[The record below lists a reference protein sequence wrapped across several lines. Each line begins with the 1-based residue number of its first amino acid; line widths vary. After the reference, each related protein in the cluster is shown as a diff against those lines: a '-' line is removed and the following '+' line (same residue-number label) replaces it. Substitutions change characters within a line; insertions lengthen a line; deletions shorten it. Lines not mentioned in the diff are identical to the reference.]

1 MTLLLLL
8 FGCSLLDRDRD
19 GDEAPGA
26 EAPATQAAAEVVLD
40 PAALAKAGITTA
52 PAAVGQL
59 PRVVEVPGTLA
70 LDPTREARVSA
81 PVEGQVVRILAKV
94 GDPVAAGASLAVLRS
109 TEIADARAASAAARA
124 HRVAALARRDRVRL
138 LLADGVSSQAQL
150 LDAEAEFADADGAA
164 SAAAQKLTLYG
175 LRPDEDG
182 ADAPLRAMVAGEVL
196 EASATVGNTVAP
208 DEVLFHVGN
217 LDTLLL
223 LLAVPD
229 AQLTGIAKGQA
240 VTFTIAGHTEPFPA
254 SVDAVG
260 SWVEPASRTVNVRAI
275 APNPGRELRPNQFAD
290 ATIQLD
296 EADGESGVLLPAD
309 AVQSVDGHDVVFVAG
324 DAGHFTPRPVTVE
337 ERAGERVRLESGVEA
352 GENVVVTGA
361 FALKGQ
367 LVKGDMGGDDD

>member
-8 FGCSLLDRDRD
+8 FGCSLLDRDKD

-26 EAPATQAAAEVVLD
+26 TDPTTQPSELVLD

-52 PAAVGQL
+52 PAVVGQL
-59 PRVVEVPGTLA
+59 PRTVRVPGTLA

-94 GDPVAAGASLAVLRS
+94 GDPVAAGASLGVLRS
-109 TEIADARAASAAARA
+109 SEIAAARADSAAARA
-124 HRVAALARRDRVRL
+124 HRVSALARRDRVKL

-150 LDAEAEFADADGAA
+150 LDAEAEFAEADGAA
-164 SAAAQKLTLYG
+164 TAAAQKLSLYG
-175 LRPDEDG
+175 LRPDDGG
-182 ADAPLRAMVAGEVL
+182 ADAPLRSMVGGEVL
-196 EASATVGNTVAP
+196 EASATVGNTVGP
-208 DEVLFHVGN
+208 DDVLFHVGD

-229 AQLTGIAKGQA
+229 AQLDGIGKGQT
-240 VTFTIAGHTEPFPA
+240 VTFTIAGQTDPFPA
-254 SVDAVG
+254 TVDAVG
-260 SWVEPASRTVNVRAI
+260 SWVDPASRTVNVRAI
-275 APNPGRELRPNQFAD
+275 APNPGHELRPNQFAD

-296 EADGESGVLLPAD
+296 EEDEEAGVLLPAE
-309 AVQSVDGHDVVFVAG
+309 AVQSVDGHDIVFIAG
-324 DAGHFTPRPVTVE
+324 EPGHFSTRTVE
-337 ERAGERVRLESGVEA
+337 VDARAGERVRLESGVEA
-352 GENVVVTGA
+352 GESVVMTGA